1 MYVREYQSGNQKWTI
16 QRNCQHRVHKT
27 KNSKMD
33 SRYLSLHIFLIA
45 VKRRDLGG
53 ISPVFIMVNHINKF
67 PHPSCVDVHLVKPKV
82 NIYQTTINL
91 ATFVYHVYVLL
102 LHAPKDLW
110 NIWFYNLT
118 SLSIPD
124 EGYSRHALCALI

>member
-1 MYVREYQSGNQKWTI
+1 MRVYQKWTI
-16 QRNCQHRVHKT
+16 QRNCQHKVHKT

-67 PHPSCVDVHLVKPKV
+67 RGLPFYYLTILPNKSPHG
-82 NIYQTTINL
+82 
-91 ATFVYHVYVLL
+91 
-102 LHAPKDLW
+102 
-110 NIWFYNLT
+110 
-118 SLSIPD
+118 
-124 EGYSRHALCALI
+124 EGISYLPPGNA